1 MLSMKA
7 KYAIR
12 AMMVLAA
19 NEGKMLQSKA
29 IAKEADAPMKFL
41 ESILLDLK
49 NDGLVESRRGI
60 FGGYYLS
67 RPALSIGLGDIVR
80 CIDGTVAPIRCASL
94 SEYQKC
100 DDCMDENACTIR
112 HAMIE
117 VRNAISR
124 VLDSKSLSDMAKDHN
139 KDKGKRNRKKGVTN
153 AE

>member
-12 AMMVLAA
+12 ALMVLAA

-41 ESILLDLK
+41 EAILLELK
-49 NDGLVESRRGI
+49 HHGLVESKRGI

-67 RPALSIGLGDIVR
+67 QPSKNIMLGDVIR
-80 CIDGTVAPIRCASL
+80 QIDGMLAPIHCASVNA
-94 SEYQKC
+94 YHKC
-100 DDCMDENACTIR
+100 DDCTDENSCAIR

-117 VRNAISR
+117 VRNAISD
-124 VLDSKSLSDMAKDHN
+124 VLDN
-139 KDKGKRNRKKGVTN
+139 KTLAEMVKEQVKKIKKQDGTK
-153 AE
+153 